1 MSSNARSESSTTE
14 LMTPEEQRLMEVLGI
29 EPPETK
35 AQKVGRLI
43 GAVIGFLLTIALFGY
58 SFIFAFNL
66 TLPQGLVLSW
76 VLVLLLDAI
85 RNGAKK

>member
-1 MSSNARSESSTTE
+1 
-14 LMTPEEQRLMEVLGI
+14 MTPEEERLYKVLGMA
-29 EPPETK
+29 PPKEKTL
-35 AQKVGRLI
+35 VGKLI
-43 GAVIGFLLTIALFGY
+43 GAVIGFLLSIALFSY

-85 RNGAKK
+85 RNGGKK

>member
-1 MSSNARSESSTTE
+1 
-14 LMTPEEQRLMEVLGI
+14 MTPEEQRLYKVLGMT
-29 EPPETK
+29 PPNEKNLVGK
-35 AQKVGRLI
+35 AI
-43 GAVIGFLLTIALFGY
+43 GTVIGFLLSIALFGY

-85 RNGAKK
+85 RTGAKK

>member
-1 MSSNARSESSTTE
+1 
-14 LMTPEEQRLMEVLGI
+14 MTPEEQRLYKVLGMTPHK
-29 EPPETK
+29 EK
-35 AQKVGRLI
+35 KVVAEAVGT
-43 GAVIGFLLTIALFGY
+43 VIGFLLSIALFGY

-85 RNGAKK
+85 RTGAKK

>member
-1 MSSNARSESSTTE
+1 
-14 LMTPEEQRLMEVLGI
+14 MTPEEQRLYKVLGMT
-29 EPPETK
+29 PPKEK
-35 AQKVGRLI
+35 NVVAEAVGT
-43 GAVIGFLLTIALFGY
+43 VIGFLLSIALFGY

-85 RNGAKK
+85 RTGAKK

>member
-1 MSSNARSESSTTE
+1 
-14 LMTPEEQRLMEVLGI
+14 MTPEKQRLMEVLGI

-35 AQKVGRLI
+35 AQKVGRF
-43 GAVIGFLLTIALFGY
+43 IGFLLTIALFGY

>member
-1 MSSNARSESSTTE
+1 
-14 LMTPEEQRLMEVLGI
+14 MTPEEERLYKVLGMT
-29 EPPETK
+29 PPKEK
-35 AQKVGRLI
+35 NLVGKFI
-43 GAVIGFLLTIALFGY
+43 GTVIGFLLSIALFSY

-85 RNGAKK
+85 RNGGKK